1 MPINVYYIFE
11 LGVETVAIDAAKDMV
26 LPKERWML
34 KNLRL
39 YSPKTQTNHQ
49 PLLPVKD
56 CATPPAVKKEVP
68 AEGER
73 G

>member
-1 MPINVYYIFE
+1 MPINGYYIFE

-34 KNLRL
+34 KNV
-39 YSPKTQTNHQ
+39 YSPKSQTNHQ

-56 CATPPAVKKEVP
+56 CATLPL
-68 AEGER
+68 
-73 G
+73 